1 MTKPTDACEE
11 FTPDAQRVSGVHTDI
26 SAVQGISEIFRVLG
40 DQTRTQIVWALA
52 NQELCVCDIAQLLG
66 VSSSLVSHHLRLLRH
81 LRLVKFRKEGK
92 QAFYTLDDDH
102 VVQLIHAAIDH
113 YHEQAASKT

>member
-66 VSSSLVSHHLRLLRH
+66 ASSSLVSHHLRLLRH